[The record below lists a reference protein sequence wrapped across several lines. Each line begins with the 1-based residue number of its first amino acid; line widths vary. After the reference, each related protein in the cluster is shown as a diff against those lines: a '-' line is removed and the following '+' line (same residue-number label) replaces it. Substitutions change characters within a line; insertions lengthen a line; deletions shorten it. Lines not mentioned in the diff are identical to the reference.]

1 MTDPVYGMQDID
13 DIDIMQLLNKD
24 EDETFDRTVGGQEN
38 IGRKIAGFGTKH
50 GGILLVGQDDLS
62 RGGAIVGLSDKFKL
76 DFTNAISNVKPTPLT
91 SQKIVDIKGKSVAII
106 RIQDVGTLKPCSY
119 NGVYYERKGHSVHK
133 LSPDEVKQYHL
144 LYGYAN
150 AEDMPTL
157 AKRDSIDEA
166 ELDIYSRILGKSEE
180 GIISSVTN
188 NGYLTVRGVI
198 VLAKKPSDHIEGTFI
213 EIQRYDSFMGSSPVP
228 IGSAIKLSKPARLM
242 IEEASAIVEQNTAI
256 TRYYEGAKM
265 VQKSSIPLSV
275 IRETVTN
282 AVAHRNYRSHE
293 HIRIRIY
300 SDGFDISNPAAITS
314 DMWKDIIATQTT
326 YHPNEGVY
334 TFLNPALLFEGRGEG
349 IWKIKDEMKRL
360 GTVAPEFKVIGDGP
374 SSFYVRISLSPARAM
389 DAKRNKLLDFVR
401 QHAEFSTTEVM
412 TKLGVSR
419 ATAIIMLNELVDQ
432 GLLEHKGYRRSSMYL
447 SNVAKPNIEAQ

>member
-1 MTDPVYGMQDID
+1 MADTIHEMQDID
-13 DIDIMQLLNKD
+13 DANIESLLNKH
-24 EDETFDRTVGGQEN
+24 EDETFDRTVGWQDS

-50 GGILLVGQDDLS
+50 GGILLIGQDDLS
-62 RGGAIVGLSDKFKL
+62 RGGKVVGLNDKFQL

-91 SQKIVDIKGKSVAII
+91 RQNIVNIDGKSIAII
-106 RIQDVGTLKPCSY
+106 RIQDVGTLRPCSY

-133 LSPDEVKQYHL
+133 LTPDEVKQYHL
-144 LYGYAN
+144 HYGYAN
-150 AEDMPTL
+150 AEDIPTL
-157 AKRDSIDEA
+157 AKKDSIDEA
-166 ELDIYSRILGKSEE
+166 ELEMYSKILGKSKE

-198 VLAKKPSDHIEGTFI
+198 VLAKRPSDHIEGAFI

-265 VQKSSIPLSV
+265 VQKPSIPPSV
-275 IRETVTN
+275 IREAVTN
-282 AVAHRNYRSHE
+282 AIAHRNYRSHE

-314 DMWKDIIATQTT
+314 GMWKDIMASQTT

-349 IWKIKDEMKRL
+349 IWKIRDEMKKL

-374 SSFYVRISLSPARAM
+374 SSFYVRISLSPARVM
-389 DAKRNKLLDFVR
+389 DARRNKLLDYIM
-401 QHAEFSTTEVM
+401 QHYEFSTTEVM
-412 TKLGVSR
+412 AKLGVSR
-419 ATAIIMLNELVDQ
+419 ATAIIMLNELVER
-432 GLLEHKGYRRSSMYL
+432 GLLEHKGYRKSSVYI
-447 SNVAKPNIEAQ
+447 SNVAKSHIDV

>member
-1 MTDPVYGMQDID
+1 MADTVYEVPDIN
-13 DIDIMQLLNKD
+13 DIGIKSLLNRD
-24 EDETFDRTVGGQEN
+24 EDETFDRTVGGQDS

-50 GGILLVGQDDLS
+50 GGILLVGQEDLYK
-62 RGGAIVGLSDKFKL
+62 GGEVVGLDDKFQL

-91 SQKIVDIKGKSVAII
+91 SQRIASIEGKSVAII
-106 RIQDVGTLKPCSY
+106 RIQDVGTLRPCSY

-133 LSPDEVKQYHL
+133 LTPDEVKQYHL

-150 AEDMPTL
+150 AEDIPTL
-157 AKRDSIDEA
+157 AKKDSIDEA
-166 ELDIYSRILGKSEE
+166 ELGEYSKMLGKSKE

-198 VLAKKPSDHIEGTFI
+198 VLAKRPSDHIEGAFI
-213 EIQRYDSFMGSSPVP
+213 EIQRYDSFIGSSPVP
-228 IGSAIKLSKPARLM
+228 IGPAIKLSKPARMM
-242 IEEASAIVEQNTAI
+242 IEEASAIVEQNTAV

-265 VQKSSIPLSV
+265 VQKPSIPTSV

-314 DMWKDIIATQTT
+314 DMWKDIMASQTT
-326 YHPNEGVY
+326 YHPNEGIY

-389 DAKRNKLLDFVR
+389 DAKRSKLLDFIG
-401 QHAEFSTTEVM
+401 QHGEFSTTEVM
-412 TKLGVSR
+412 AKLGVSR
-419 ATAIIMLNELVDQ
+419 ATAIVMLNELVEQ
-432 GLLEHKGYRRSSMYL
+432 GLLVHKGYRRSSVYL
-447 SNVAKPNIEAQ
+447 SNVAKPHIDR

>member
-1 MTDPVYGMQDID
+1 MADTVYEVPDIN
-13 DIDIMQLLNKD
+13 DIDIKSLLNRD
-24 EDETFDRTVGGQEN
+24 EDETFDRTVGGQDS

-50 GGILLVGQDDLS
+50 GGILLVGQEDLYK
-62 RGGAIVGLSDKFKL
+62 GGEVVGLDDKFQL

-91 SQKIVDIKGKSVAII
+91 SQRIASIEGKSVAII
-106 RIQDVGTLKPCSY
+106 RIQDVGTLRPCSY
-119 NGVYYERKGHSVHK
+119 NGVYYERKGHSIHK
-133 LSPDEVKQYHL
+133 LTPDEVKQYHL

-150 AEDMPTL
+150 AEDIPTL
-157 AKRDSIDEA
+157 AKKDSIDEA
-166 ELDIYSRILGKSEE
+166 ELGEYSKMLGKSKE

-198 VLAKKPSDHIEGTFI
+198 VLAKRPSDHIEGAFI
-213 EIQRYDSFMGSSPVP
+213 EIQRYDSFIGSSPVP
-228 IGSAIKLSKPARLM
+228 IGPAIKLSKPARMM
-242 IEEASAIVEQNTAI
+242 IEEASAIVEQNTAV

-265 VQKSSIPLSV
+265 VQKPSIPTSV

-314 DMWKDIIATQTT
+314 DMWKDIMASQTT
-326 YHPNEGVY
+326 YHPNEGIY

-389 DAKRNKLLDFVR
+389 DAKRSKLLDFIG
-401 QHAEFSTTEVM
+401 QHGEFSTTEVM
-412 TKLGVSR
+412 AKLGVSR
-419 ATAIIMLNELVDQ
+419 ATAIVMLNELVEQ
-432 GLLEHKGYRRSSMYL
+432 GLLGHKGYRRSSVYL
-447 SNVAKPNIEAQ
+447 SNVAKPHIDR